1 MPEGDGLSSAASAQ
15 TSFGSASHLPWHL
28 IPTFEPG
35 ETDLTEYT
43 KRLEFLAGIWP
54 VEHLGQLAPRAAL
67 QCKGSAFQ
75 KVVRLQP
82 DKLKVNDLTG
92 VKLLVSTLG
101 GVWGKTTLEDKY
113 EKFERAIFGTSQ
125 RSDESNESYLARHEI
140 LFEDMISQG
149 ATLSDMRAYI
159 LLRNSVLSADDKKR
173 VLVEAKGNLKY
184 DSVTEAIR
192 MLGAKFFQEI
202 QGQQKSHRNKTYEV
216 NYMQDGDEETFVSE
230 TEHVFAAD
238 GSDLPDTVIEQF
250 LTEGDEDALVVAQFE
265 DALIDTVQ
273 NDSEMNVFL
282 SSYVEARRK
291 LTEKS
296 RSRGFWPIRSS
307 QSHKGS
313 GKKGKQKGFQFRA
326 RKPLALRIAESD
338 CRLCGQRGHWRAE
351 CPKRSQMTSAAS
363 GPPKSSVA
371 NVLISANGD
380 AEDDTEDV
388 FLMEPAGTV
397 LSDVQVSVQD
407 PGVNDKT
414 CHTHACLV
422 SWSHKMNSRHKGPYY
437 TQVCQRLQTVLKGS
451 SFHAPSRKNGDD
463 DRKVLRATPSE
474 KTAEPPECM
483 SLPPSAQRPM
493 NMHEHVDNRP
503 KILLKCDTS
512 MHHDTLFATAKT
524 FGIVDLGASQTV
536 MGQHQLDEFL
546 DGLPASVRDRV
557 FEQPVEMT
565 FRFGNNSTVP
575 CQRAIFVPIDKF
587 WIKIAIVDSKT
598 PFLISNNVCR
608 SLGAIIDT
616 SAQSIRFQNLDC
628 EVPLQLSGKKLFLL
642 DFCEL
647 AARRPPKTCPVSENI
662 QSQPER
668 VLMCQEFSQARQF
681 ETNQGE
687 QANETGPQGLAD
699 RFSAVQKT
707 QNKTEQNNKLMSM
720 SFEEIGKLTIR
731 FGESKLGQAYK
742 KVVDEDQKYCQW
754 FLRKYAASEKE
765 EHQEFIFYLNMCVER
780 KELEM
785 GMEEPAAPRPKAKGY
800 PKAKSGPAG
809 GSPSIMPTTCIDL
822 ETEED
827 TWDQISTQDVMVEQ
841 RNSRRLDMIEDA
853 LAQVM
858 GQLQI
863 LTQAAQGQLANTA

>member
-54 VEHLGQLAPRAAL
+54 VKHLGQLAPRAAL

-149 ATLSDMRAYI
+149 ATLTDMRAYI

-216 NYMQDGDEETFVSE
+216 NYMQDGDEETFVGE

-296 RSRGFWPIRSS
+296 RSRGFWPLRSS
-307 QSHKGS
+307 QGHKGS

-351 CPKRSQMTSAAS
+351 CPKRSQMASAAS

-388 FLMEPAGTV
+388 FLMEPAG
-397 LSDVQVSVQD
+397 
-407 PGVNDKT
+407 
-414 CHTHACLV
+414 
-422 SWSHKMNSRHKGPYY
+422 
-437 TQVCQRLQTVLKGS
+437 
-451 SFHAPSRKNGDD
+451 
-463 DRKVLRATPSE
+463 
-474 KTAEPPECM
+474 
-483 SLPPSAQRPM
+483 
-493 NMHEHVDNRP
+493 
-503 KILLKCDTS
+503 
-512 MHHDTLFATAKT
+512 
-524 FGIVDLGASQTV
+524 
-536 MGQHQLDEFL
+536 
-546 DGLPASVRDRV
+546 
-557 FEQPVEMT
+557 
-565 FRFGNNSTVP
+565 
-575 CQRAIFVPIDKF
+575 
-587 WIKIAIVDSKT
+587 
-598 PFLISNNVCR
+598 
-608 SLGAIIDT
+608 
-616 SAQSIRFQNLDC
+616 
-628 EVPLQLSGKKLFLL
+628 
-642 DFCEL
+642 
-647 AARRPPKTCPVSENI
+647 
-662 QSQPER
+662 
-668 VLMCQEFSQARQF
+668 
-681 ETNQGE
+681 E
-687 QANETGPQGLAD
+687 QANEAGPQVQE
-699 RFSAVQKT
+699 AVNRNDDPLTSGKIEPPCDPISST
-707 QNKTEQNNKLMSM
+707 TVKSM
-720 SFEEIGKLTIR
+720 SQTPFAYSN
-731 FGESKLGQAYK
+731 FSSVKLGVPDPCQSASDHPHGDSGSCRSIQCRAENSEQDRAEQQADEHELRGDRQAHNPLRREQVGASLQEGSGRGSEILP
-742 KVVDEDQKYCQW
+742 VV
-754 FLRKYAASEKE
+754 S
-765 EHQEFIFYLNMCVER
+765 
-780 KELEM
+780 
-785 GMEEPAAPRPKAKGY
+785 PK
-800 PKAKSGPAG
+800 
-809 GSPSIMPTTCIDL
+809 SPSIMPTTCIDL

-858 GQLQI
+858 DQLQI